1 MAGND
6 ARGGRTPLSLVGQE
20 ADLAFYGRL
29 AAERGAGG
37 PVLVLGSA
45 TGRIAWELAERGLH
59 VVGVDPSERMV
70 QAAEERRTQVSAEIS
85 ARARFLVADVRG
97 LRLAETF
104 PLVLAPQHAL
114 GLMASDEDLEGF
126 LTTVRLHLAP
136 GGTFAFDVLNPQR
149 PPPLDDDAEPTAG
162 LEPQRLPFA
171 FHLRERTRGG
181 QAGGIRRLRLQHFSA
196 EELEAALGAC
206 GLTERERYGR
216 FDGKPFDPDD
226 ARHIGVAGFAEPGG
240 PAAS

>member
-6 ARGGRTPLSLVGQE
+6 TRGGRTPLSLVGQE

-45 TGRIAWELAERGLH
+45 TGRIAWELADRGLS
-59 VVGVDPSERMV
+59 VLGVDPSERMV
-70 QAAEERRTQVSAEIS
+70 QAAEERRTQVGAESS

-97 LRLAETF
+97 LRLSQTF

-114 GLMASDEDLEGF
+114 GLMASDEDLEAF
-126 LTTVRLHLAP
+126 LTTVRQHLAP
-136 GGTFAFDVLNPQR
+136 GGTFAFDVLNPKR
-149 PPPLDDDAEPTAG
+149 APVPDEDEDPTAG

-171 FHLRERTRGG
+171 FHLRERTRQG
-181 QAGGIRRLRLQHFSA
+181 QPGGIRRLRLQHFSP
-196 EELEAALGAC
+196 EELEAALASC
-206 GLTERERYGR
+206 GLTERERYGH
-216 FDGKPFDPDD
+216 FDGKPFDADD
-226 ARHIGVAGFAEPGG
+226 ARHIGVAGLAE